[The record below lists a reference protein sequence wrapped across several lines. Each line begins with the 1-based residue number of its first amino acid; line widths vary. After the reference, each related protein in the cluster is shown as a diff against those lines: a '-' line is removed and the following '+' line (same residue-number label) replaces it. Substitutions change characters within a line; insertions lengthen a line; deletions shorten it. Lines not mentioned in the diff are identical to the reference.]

1 MKSYKE
7 YMDRIR
13 VDEAQHGRFLEAM
26 RKAEAEAQAGSKAA
40 PDEAAGNAVPVLPS
54 DKKKRFR
61 FPVLKIAG
69 VAAAAVL
76 AFVLILGPAGG
87 KVAQP
92 AKEADSTQAVTAVPT
107 AQKDESKMP
116 EANTAPAGLTQAGE
130 QIDGSE
136 KITDEKM
143 NSPEQA
149 GMNEPSA
156 SQAAASTKRS
166 SDGAPQPAE
175 CEVEAGTVLTLNDGQ
190 RETVLTLNEEEAAL
204 FEKWILEGVF
214 TFTDSADVP
223 AVDELKPVPTSAT
236 QAAANPEGSAAYTV
250 TYKTAVFSVTLTV
263 DGTEGHYVLY
273 PAGLDGES
281 LAAFRKILEDHGLT
295 LAE

>member
-1 MKSYKE
+1 MKSYKD

-40 PDEAAGNAVPVLPS
+40 PDEAAGKAVPVLPS

-61 FPVLKIAG
+61 FPVLKIAS

-92 AKEADSTQAVTAVPT
+92 AKEADFTQAVTAVPT

-143 NSPEQA
+143 NSPEPA
-149 GMNEPSA
+149 GMNVPSA
-156 SQAAASTKRS
+156 SQAAASTKRF
-166 SDGAPQPAE
+166 Q
-175 CEVEAGTVLTLNDGQ
+175 V
-190 RETVLTLNEEEAAL
+190 
-204 FEKWILEGVF
+204 
-214 TFTDSADVP
+214 
-223 AVDELKPVPTSAT
+223 
-236 QAAANPEGSAAYTV
+236 
-250 TYKTAVFSVTLTV
+250 
-263 DGTEGHYVLY
+263 
-273 PAGLDGES
+273 
-281 LAAFRKILEDHGLT
+281 
-295 LAE
+295 

>member
-13 VDEAQHGRFLEAM
+13 VDEAQHERFLEALQ
-26 RKAEAEAQAGSKAA
+26 KAEADAQAGSKAA
-40 PDEAAGNAVPVLPS
+40 PAEETVQTLPS
-54 DKKKRFR
+54 AQKKRFR
-61 FPVLKIAG
+61 FPVMKIAG

-92 AKEADSTQAVTAVPT
+92 AKEADAAPAVTAVPT
-107 AQKDESKMP
+107 AQKTESGLP
-116 EANTAPAGLTQAGE
+116 EANPAPAGLTQAGA

-143 NSPEQA
+143 NSPEPA
-149 GMNEPSA
+149 GMNVPSA

-175 CEVEAGTVLTLNDGQ
+175 CEVEAGTVLILNDGQ
-190 RETVLTLNEEEAAL
+190 TETVLTLNAEEAAL
-204 FEKWILEGVF
+204 FEKWIRAGVF

-223 AVDELKPVPTSAT
+223 AVDELKPAPTSAQ
-236 QAAANPEGSAAYTV
+236 QASANPEGSAADTV
-250 TYKTAVFSVTLTV
+250 TYKTAVFSVTMTV

-281 LAAFRKILEDHGLT
+281 LADFRKILEDHGLT